1 MPFAD
6 RLRVKPGSKVR
17 LGSIDPGD
25 LRALRLKPARG
36 GLERPARAEIA
47 ACVERMQGLQYRLW
61 AEHQRS
67 LLIVLQG
74 MDTSGKDGVVRHVFS
89 GLNPQGV
96 AVTSFKAPS
105 AEELNHDFLWR
116 IHAAAP
122 GKGHIQVFN
131 RSHYESV
138 LVERVHGLVPAKAWK
153 ARYRL
158 INDFERLLASRAGGQ
173 TTILKFFLHISKD
186 EQRKRLQARV
196 DDPERNWKFEP
207 GDLEERKRWDDYTA
221 AYEDALSQCST
232 DHAPWFVIPSDHK
245 WGQRLAIARIV
256 LETLEDMDPKTP
268 RAALDPR
275 KIVIE

>member
-1 MPFAD
+1 MSLAD

-17 LGSIDPGD
+17 LRSINPGD

-36 GLERPARAEIA
+36 GIERSARVEIA
-47 ACVERMQGLQYRLW
+47 KCIEKMQGLQYRLW

-96 AVTSFKAPS
+96 AVKSFKAPS
-105 AEELNHDFLWR
+105 TEELNHDFLWR

-138 LVERVHGLVPAKAWK
+138 LIERVHGLVPAKVWA

-186 EQRKRLQARV
+186 EQRTRLQARV

-207 GDLEERKRWDDYTA
+207 GDLEERKRWHEYTA

-268 RAALDPR
+268 RTALDLR

>member
-1 MPFAD
+1 MSLAD

-25 LRALRLKPARG
+25 LRALRLKTTRG

-74 MDTSGKDGVVRHVFS
+74 MDTSGKDGVIRHVFS

-138 LVERVHGLVPAKAWK
+138 LVERVHALVPAKVWK

-207 GDLEERKRWDDYTA
+207 GDLEERKRWADYTA